1 MALVKTSI
9 RLDSELLE
17 AFQDAVEGEWGKL
30 KGAQNEALREAALLW
45 LAYKSSLPVV
55 LLNDNRSGRKMILL
69 ASELTSKLGTALSKP
84 ELSVTPVAAE
94 YFWEGIISRV
104 AALLIDKLGRPTKA
118 RIQRVESGKVLED
131 LEGGADSTAEWERR
145 LFEWQD
151 GSSSGGGEGDVEIS
165 LVWKEKKVVVAF
177 LQSSFISVHKLNL
190 LLFEKGGAGTRSG
203 SKPV

>member
-69 ASELTSKLGTALSKP
+69 ASELTSKLDAVLSKP

-94 YFWEGIISRV
+94 YFQEDLLAKV

-151 GSSSGGGEGDVEIS
+151 GSSGESDVEIS

-177 LQSSFISVHKLNL
+177 LQPSFISVHKLNL

>member
-69 ASELTSKLGTALSKP
+69 ASELTSKLGTVLSKP

-131 LEGGADSTAEWERR
+131 LEGGDSNTAEWERR

-151 GSSSGGGEGDVEIS
+151 GVEGDVEIS
-165 LVWKEKKVVVAF
+165 MMWKERKVVVAF
-177 LQSSFISVHKLNL
+177 LRPSFISVHKQSLVVTP
-190 LLFEKGGAGTRSG
+190 FEKAETRTRSRSRTG
-203 SKPV
+203 

>member
-17 AFQDAVEGEWGKL
+17 AFQDTVEGEWGKL

-55 LLNDNRSGRKMILL
+55 LLNDNRSGRKMVLL
-69 ASELTSKLGTALSKP
+69 ASELTSKLSTVLSKP
-84 ELSVTPVAAE
+84 ELSITPVAAE

-118 RIQRVESGKVLED
+118 RIQRVESGRVLEE
-131 LEGGADSTAEWERR
+131 LEGGDSTAEWERR

-151 GSSSGGGEGDVEIS
+151 GGDGDVEIS
-165 LVWKEKKVVVAF
+165 LVWKERKVVVAF
-177 LQSSFISVHKLNL
+177 LQPSFISVHKQSLVVTP
-190 LLFEKGGAGTRSG
+190 FEKAETRTRSRSRTG
-203 SKPV
+203 